1 MIERTTQF
9 KKDYKRE
16 FKGQYSKKIATI
28 LPAIVHLLISDKKLP
43 IKYKDH
49 QLQGEYLDCR
59 DCHITYLDCRDCHI
73 TPDLVLIY
81 KKVNKDVLQLV
92 RIGSHSELFG

>member
-1 MIERTTQF
+1 MRMIERTTQF

-16 FKGQYSKKIATI
+16 FKGQYSKKITTI
-28 LPAIVHLLISDKKLP
+28 LPAIVHLLISDEKLP

-49 QLQGEYLDCR
+49 QLQGE
-59 DCHITYLDCRDCHI
+59 YLDCRDCHI